1 MKIEALEDIKS
12 GDYVLTAGD
21 IITVPDAIGSHWCA
35 HGWAKDVAGTVAT
48 GERRVINAVVT
59 ANSGAHLATSD
70 AINAVANQ

>member
-21 IITVPDAIGSHWCA
+21 SLTVPDDIGAHWCK

-48 GERRVINAVVT
+48 GERRVINTVVT

-70 AINAVANQ
+70 SITTA